1 MNQFILVTIS
11 IVVFTLI
18 FDNIKNKSN
27 FSKYIMIPLI
37 VAILTKYIVG
47 DFDSGYIWTFS
58 DGLYWIYIFL
68 LSYILLLGFSQFK

>member
-1 MNQFILVTIS
+1 MKQFIIVTIS

-47 DFDSGYIWTFS
+47 DFDNGYIWTFS

-68 LSYILLLGFSQFK
+68 LSYIILLCFSQFK